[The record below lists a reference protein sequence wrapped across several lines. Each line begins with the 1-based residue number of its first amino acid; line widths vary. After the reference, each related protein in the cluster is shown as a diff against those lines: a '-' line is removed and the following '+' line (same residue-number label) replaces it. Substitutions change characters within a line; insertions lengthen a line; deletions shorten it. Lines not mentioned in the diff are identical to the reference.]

1 MPDDGRLGKGM
12 WTMNVACFLRSRG
25 ARAVAGALLLTM
37 AIVVTNVDEIPSA
50 HAASTTLVISEFRV
64 RGPGGANDEFIE
76 IQNIGA
82 AAVTVAD
89 SGAGTGFAVAA
100 SNGVAR
106 CVIPNATVIP
116 RFGHYLCV
124 NSVGYSLGSYPA
136 GSGTTATGDATYAT
150 DIPDNA
156 GIALFDTSVSGNFD
170 LVHRLDAV
178 GSTSEANTL
187 YKEGLGYPALT
198 PFSID
203 YSFYR
208 NLSTASITESGLDTS
223 TPGLS
228 EDTGVN
234 ATDFVFVDTN
244 GTSAGAGQR
253 LGAPG
258 PENLSSPV
266 PNGGLTVSLLDPCVG
281 PQTAP
286 NAVRS
291 SVSDPG
297 NNSTFGTVE
306 FRRTITNNTGGN
318 VTRLRF
324 RIADQRTFPAPSG
337 YADLRDRTSVDSAV
351 TVDRAPCGVG
361 MSSVT
366 VRGTTLETPPSQ
378 PNGSAFNSS
387 LGAGTVTLGAP
398 LAPGATIDVRLLFGV
413 QQTGSDSARI
423 IVEAL
428 TGGATT
434 PPNLDCM
441 GLTAA
446 GPMTDFCADLAPI
459 ATADSYGVTEDT
471 PLVVAA
477 ASGLLGNDSDP
488 NYQSITVK
496 AASVT
501 TPSYGAVTVN
511 ADGSFTYTPNSNYY
525 GADSFTYQATDGA
538 LDSAP
543 TNVVLSI
550 GAVLDVPVGATR
562 FVPLAPTRLLDT
574 RISSDITG
582 GAPVAAGG
590 GIDLQ
595 VSGRGGVPASNV
607 SAVVLNVTAAEALAP
622 GFVTVWPTLQV
633 RPAASNL
640 NVTTAGQN
648 IANLVTVQLGTGGK
662 VSLFSQSGTHLVA
675 DIAGYYEPV
684 TTLTTAGRYTPLA
697 PDRILDTRMSLGV
710 PGTLAVPAGGKID
723 LVVAG
728 RGGVPA
734 AGVSA
739 VVLNVTAAEATA
751 AGYVTVWPAGQQRPT
766 ASTLN
771 VTFAGQNIPNAVIVP
786 LGAGGQISLYA
797 QSGTHLIA
805 DVAGWFGDAS
815 QPAKLDGLFQP
826 LAPTRILDTRS
837 AIGVATTTAVAPG
850 SAIDLAVTGHDGVP
864 TTGVTAAVLNV
875 TAAEATAP
883 GFITVWPNGATRPAT
898 SSLNV
903 TATGQNIA
911 NMVSVTLSS
920 TGSISLFTQG
930 GTDIVGDIAGYYLNG
945 DPA

>member
-1 MPDDGRLGKGM
+1 M
-12 WTMNVACFLRSRG
+12 RS
-25 ARAVAGALLLTM
+25 
-37 AIVVTNVDEIPSA
+37 
-50 HAASTTLVISEFRV
+50 
-64 RGPGGANDEFIE
+64 
-76 IQNIGA
+76 
-82 AAVTVAD
+82 
-89 SGAGTGFAVAA
+89 
-100 SNGVAR
+100 
-106 CVIPNATVIP
+106 
-116 RFGHYLCV
+116 
-124 NSVGYSLGSYPA
+124 
-136 GSGTTATGDATYAT
+136 
-150 DIPDNA
+150 
-156 GIALFDTSVSGNFD
+156 
-170 LVHRLDAV
+170 
-178 GSTSEANTL
+178 
-187 YKEGLGYPALT
+187 
-198 PFSID
+198 
-203 YSFYR
+203 
-208 NLSTASITESGLDTS
+208 
-223 TPGLS
+223 
-228 EDTGVN
+228 
-234 ATDFVFVDTN
+234 
-244 GTSAGAGQR
+244 
-253 LGAPG
+253 
-258 PENLSSPV
+258 
-266 PNGGLTVSLLDPCVG
+266 
-281 PQTAP
+281 
-286 NAVRS
+286 
-291 SVSDPG
+291 
-297 NNSTFGTVE
+297 
-306 FRRTITNNTGGN
+306 
-318 VTRLRF
+318 
-324 RIADQRTFPAPSG
+324 
-337 YADLRDRTSVDSAV
+337 
-351 TVDRAPCGVG
+351 
-361 MSSVT
+361 
-366 VRGTTLETPPSQ
+366 
-378 PNGSAFNSS
+378 
-387 LGAGTVTLGAP
+387 
-398 LAPGATIDVRLLFGV
+398 
-413 QQTGSDSARI
+413 
-423 IVEAL
+423 
-428 TGGATT
+428 
-434 PPNLDCM
+434 
-441 GLTAA
+441 
-446 GPMTDFCADLAPI
+446 
-459 ATADSYGVTEDT
+459 
-471 PLVVAA
+471 
-477 ASGLLGNDSDP
+477 
-488 NYQSITVK
+488 
-496 AASVT
+496 
-501 TPSYGAVTVN
+501 
-511 ADGSFTYTPNSNYY
+511 
-525 GADSFTYQATDGA
+525 
-538 LDSAP
+538 
-543 TNVVLSI
+543 
-550 GAVLDVPVGATR
+550 
-562 FVPLAPTRLLDT
+562 
-574 RISSDITG
+574 
-582 GAPVAAGG
+582 
-590 GIDLQ
+590 
-595 VSGRGGVPASNV
+595 
-607 SAVVLNVTAAEALAP
+607 AEALAP